1 MKTRKLVVFLILIIA
16 LYGCAN
22 HGDRYDNNQTPNTD
36 DINVSTQTPGMSY
49 NGANSDG
56 DATQGAPLPATPVT
70 PAVQGKPSLI
80 KMYVENSGSIFGY
93 VKGTTEYVDALSD
106 IAQHPDF
113 ISQGIPVDICF
124 VNGKVNGNKSITIT
138 PIGKI
143 FGNRLSEK
151 GMNCGDVK
159 YSDLNVMFDTV
170 LANAKNNAITILVSD
185 GIYDIDAQDKKNNNL
200 NALTIKGRDTRTAF
214 IRRLNDPTAN
224 LQTLLVKMG
233 SYFDGSYYYSSK
245 NGSTLIHQQRPYYL
259 WIIGNSDM
267 LNHYFSDNYL
277 AGLNGYQNHVRYL
290 KVGNNKLPFEFAFS
304 DCIGNLVPDKN
315 NSHALIRHKADH
327 GQFELA
333 LIVDFGDL
341 YYPDAYLTDCNNY
354 SCDFKF
360 NVSSVMKATTT
371 QAISAGVSYK
381 RPFLIK
387 LTTNQPNPRG
397 KLTIQLKNT
406 QPSWIMAS
414 NATNEDT
421 VDSNT
426 TYGFSTLTKG
436 IREAYEYV
444 SDSIPAVFEIT
455 FK

>member
-1 MKTRKLVVFLILIIA
+1 MKTRKLVVFVILIIA

-22 HGDRYDNNQTPNTD
+22 HGDRYDNNQTPNAEEID
-36 DINVSTQTPGMSY
+36 VPMPSPGMS
-49 NGANSDG
+49 NEGANGDG
-56 DATQGAPLPATPVT
+56 DAIQTDPIPATPSS
-70 PAVQGKPSLI
+70 PGKPSLI

-93 VKGTTEYVDALSD
+93 VNGTTEYVDALTE
-106 IAQHPDF
+106 IAQLPDF
-113 ISQGIPVDICF
+113 VTQKIPVDISF
-124 VNGKVNGNKSITIT
+124 VNGANPITIT
-138 PIGKI
+138 HLGNT
-143 FGNRLSEK
+143 FGNKLNPK
-151 GMNCGDVK
+151 GMNVGNTK
-159 YSDLNVMFDTV
+159 LSDLNTMFDTI
-170 LANAKNNAITILVSD
+170 LAEAKNDIITILVSD
-185 GIYDIDAQDKKNNNL
+185 AIYDIGTNSL
-200 NALTIKGRDTRTAF
+200 SALITKGKDTRTAF
-214 IRRLNDPTAN
+214 LQRLSDPTAN
-224 LQTLLVKMG
+224 LQTLLVKMSSLFNG
-233 SYFDGSYYYSSK
+233 TYYYATK
-245 NGSTLIHQQRPYYL
+245 KGSVNISQQRPYYI
-259 WIIGNSDM
+259 WVIGNSEMVNAYFNDRM
-267 LNHYFSDNYL
+267 LKTLD
-277 AGLNGYQNHVRYL
+277 GYQNHVRYL

-315 NSHALIRHKADH
+315 NSHDLIRHKADH

-360 NVSSVMKATTT
+360 NVSSVMNATTT

-414 NATNEDT
+414 NAANEDT